1 MTISDPDE
9 WTCEG
14 QADILELLPRPR
26 LLDLYCCQG
35 GASAG
40 YQDAGFAAYGI
51 DIEPQPRYP
60 FPFLQGGAIEALDR
74 LAAGGRLTFTHPDG
88 TTEHLGA
95 GDFTARHASPPCEDH
110 SPTMQF
116 GNIADHGTGHL
127 LQATIDR
134 LTAWGGPWIVENV
147 EGADMPGA
155 LTLCGTEFGLGAPDH
170 TGRWRYLRRHR
181 RFLSNLPLMGAG
193 GCWCRGRPVG
203 GVYGHGPQGHNG
215 GRGYGFGADAA
226 REAMGM
232 PWASR
237 DGVTEAIPPA
247 FTHFLGEQALELIG
261 GERAA

>member
-40 YQDAGFAAYGI
+40 YQDAGFEVVGVDI
-51 DIEPQPRYP
+51 DPQPRYP
-60 FPFLQGGAIEALDR
+60 FEFHQGDA
-74 LAAGGRLTFTHPDG
+74 LTFPLDG
-88 TTEHLGA
+88 F
-95 GDFTARHASPPCEDH
+95 DVIHASPPCEDH

-237 DGVTEAIPPA
+237 DGVTEAIAPA